1 MRMQNCAH
9 KPNHR
14 LPHIREIA
22 FPQSAKAQRAFLKA
36 GTASQV
42 QHAGLECKYEYPAR
56 EQEAKYARGKFFLWT
71 HRVAFLKMSGVK
83 FNPRKIYPLPSP
95 DEISKYLLDSPA
107 PLRGDWEFFASGR
120 CALNRVILE
129 IKKRGFRGRMF
140 LPRYFCPEAA
150 RSISKNV
157 KVEFFEDLPS
167 EDSPRF
173 ETLNAAPGDAV
184 MAVNFFGLRD
194 MALWAEWKRLNPET
208 ILLENA
214 SHTPFS
220 YGAADADFAFGSLRK
235 WLPLPDGGFLSAK
248 NPAEIFRKP
257 ASSMPDFASDF
268 LAASLSRAQENVFSD
283 DFAERLFYGAEAKIS
298 AITNPARMSAYSMHM
313 LARLDVTK
321 MAEVRYCSV
330 RAFSLKAAL
339 GGYFEE
345 LSFSGGRNPEK
356 FSVYCPVLRF
366 RAAHVRDAVYAEL
379 RKEGMFAPIYWG
391 GFGANGSAAARA
403 ESSKSMC
410 IPPFFADSPQEAENF
425 CEFIISLCAGV

>member
-1 MRMQNCAH
+1 
-9 KPNHR
+9 
-14 LPHIREIA
+14 
-22 FPQSAKAQRAFLKA
+22 
-36 GTASQV
+36 
-42 QHAGLECKYEYPAR
+42 
-56 EQEAKYARGKFFLWT
+56 
-71 HRVAFLKMSGVK
+71 MSDVK

-235 WLPLPDGGFLSAK
+235 WLPLSDGGFVSAK

-298 AITNPARMSAYSMHM
+298 AITNPARMSAYSLHM

>member
-1 MRMQNCAH
+1 
-9 KPNHR
+9 
-14 LPHIREIA
+14 
-22 FPQSAKAQRAFLKA
+22 
-36 GTASQV
+36 
-42 QHAGLECKYEYPAR
+42 
-56 EQEAKYARGKFFLWT
+56 
-71 HRVAFLKMSGVK
+71 MSGVK

-140 LPRYFCPEAA
+140 LPHYFCPEAA

-157 KVEFFEDLPS
+157 KVVFFEDLPS

-235 WLPLPDGGFLSAK
+235 WFPLPDGGFVSAK

-268 LAASLSRAQENVFSD
+268 LAASLSRAQENGFSD

>member
-1 MRMQNCAH
+1 
-9 KPNHR
+9 
-14 LPHIREIA
+14 
-22 FPQSAKAQRAFLKA
+22 
-36 GTASQV
+36 
-42 QHAGLECKYEYPAR
+42 
-56 EQEAKYARGKFFLWT
+56 
-71 HRVAFLKMSGVK
+71 MSGVK

-235 WLPLPDGGFLSAK
+235 WLPLPDGGFVSAK

-257 ASSMPDFASDF
+257 ASSMSDFASDF
-268 LAASLSRAQENVFSD
+268 LAASLSRAQENGFSD

>member
-1 MRMQNCAH
+1 MNFPRGGTNGKQ
-9 KPNHR
+9 
-14 LPHIREIA
+14 IR
-22 FPQSAKAQRAFLKA
+22 R
-36 GTASQV
+36 
-42 QHAGLECKYEYPAR
+42 
-56 EQEAKYARGKFFLWT
+56 RGIFLWT
-71 HRVAFLKMSGVK
+71 QRVAFWKMFGVK

-95 DEISKYLLDSPA
+95 KEISKYLLDSPA

-120 CALNRVILE
+120 CALNRVISE
-129 IKKRGFRGRMF
+129 IKKRGFRGRVF

-150 RSISKNV
+150 RSIAKSV

-173 ETLNAAPGDAV
+173 DTLNAAPGDAV

-220 YGAADADFAFGSLRK
+220 YGAADADFSFGSLRK
-235 WLPLPDGGFLSAK
+235 WLPLPDGGFVSAK
-248 NPAEIFRKP
+248 NPAEMFRRP
-257 ASSMPDFASDF
+257 ASSMPDFAADF
-268 LAASLSRAQENVFSD
+268 LAASLVRTQENGRSD
-283 DFAERLFYGAEAKIS
+283 DFAESMFYGAEAKIS
-298 AITNPARMSAYSMHM
+298 AISNPARMSAYSMHM
-313 LARLDVTK
+313 FARLDAK
-321 MAEVRYCSV
+321 KIAETRYCSV

-345 LSFSGGRNPEK
+345 LTFSGGKNPEK
-356 FSVYCPVLRF
+356 FSVYCPVLKF
-366 RAAHVRDAVYAEL
+366 RDAHVRDTVYAKL

-391 GFGANGSAAARA
+391 GFGANGSAEARA

-410 IPPFFADSPQEAENF
+410 IPPFFADSPQEAESF